1 MVIMKGIKLNS
12 TLYCIFGIVLLFT
25 SCKGKSEDSNN
36 AIAIGTTK
44 NEVKE
49 PKKQLSQEFKDYW
62 YNGTAEITS
71 YTLKQ
76 ARYGE
81 MREGTAVM
89 IYVTEPFLPGLQV
102 KADTNDSDDIPV
114 LKLNSTKNYIT
125 GIYPYSIMTSSF
137 YPVHDNQHALKL
149 SFSSQEWCGHVY
161 AQLNNRED
169 FDIMSHSYFG
179 SEADQEYHL
188 EKADLENEI
197 WNKIRI
203 NPTNLPIGDITMIP
217 SLEFI
222 RLTHKEFKAYKA
234 TASLTKVE
242 DLNSYEIT
250 YPELERTLKINFQNE
265 FPYTIESWT
274 DTFHDG
280 FGDDAKILTSTATI
294 INRITTPYWQQKSN
308 KDLSLRD
315 SLGL

>member
-1 MVIMKGIKLNS
+1 MNNLKHNSILNI
-12 TLYCIFGIVLLFT
+12 IFGIVLLLA
-25 SCKGKSEDSNN
+25 SCKEKSLEKSDSVT
-36 AIAIGTTK
+36 IGTM
-44 NEVKE
+44 EKE
-49 PKKQLSQEFKDYW
+49 TQAPKKQLSQEFKDYW

-71 YTLKQ
+71 YSLQQ

-81 MREGTAVM
+81 IREGNAVM
-89 IYVTEPFLPGLQV
+89 IFVTEPFLPGLQV
-102 KADTNDSDDIPV
+102 KADTNDSNNIPV
-114 LKLNSTKNYIT
+114 LKLNATKNYIT

-169 FDIMSHSYFG
+169 FEIMSHSYFG
-179 SEADQEYHL
+179 SEADQDYHL
-188 EKADLENEI
+188 GKANLENEL

-203 NPTNLPIGDITMIP
+203 NPADLPIGELTMIP
-217 SLEFI
+217 SLEFV
-222 RLTHKEFKAYKA
+222 RLTHKELKAYKA
-234 TASLTKVE
+234 ITTITKA
-242 DLNSYEIT
+242 DDIYTYEIT
-250 YPELERTLKINFQNE
+250 YPDLERTLKINYSSK

-274 DTFHDG
+274 DTYKDG
-280 FGDDAKILTSTATI
+280 FGEKAKVLTSTATI
-294 INRITTPYWQQKSN
+294 INRITTPYWQQNSN